1 MHIQCKINSAG
12 SQWLS
17 VCNEVRSQGPPR
29 FLSLAVA
36 AAGKV
41 GELKKR
47 LDSRHLP
54 IHVHPPYVHQFPNFL
69 LVAKGV

>member
-1 MHIQCKINSAG
+1 MHIQCKINSAE

-47 LDSRHLP
+47 LECNFIQDILHDHR
-54 IHVHPPYVHQFPNFL
+54 VCTNFL